1 LFAFIMLLLMFSLAG
16 IPPTVGFYAK
26 LSVLQ
31 AVLGAGHVWLAL
43 VAVFFALVGTF
54 YYIRVVKLMYFDE
67 PQDAGRIDA
76 KLDVSVLL
84 SANGLAVL
92 VLGILP
98 QPLMQLCF
106 YAIRRDVKDLS
117 EHRLSSKLV
126 YDGKLL
132 KVRSDTVR
140 LPNGG
145 TAEREFVEH
154 PGAVAVIA
162 LTEAGELVMERQYRY
177 PLGRD
182 MIEIPA
188 GKIDPGE
195 DPLATARRELK
206 EETGYTAARWRHVA
220 TIHIAIAY
228 SNERIEIYLAKE
240 LKHEGAK
247 LDDEEFLEV
256 FTLPP
261 ATALAWVREGKITDS
276 KTVAGLFWA
285 EKVLGGEWGGRP

>member
-1 LFAFIMLLLMFSLAG
+1 M
-16 IPPTVGFYAK
+16 
-26 LSVLQ
+26 
-31 AVLGAGHVWLAL
+31 
-43 VAVFFALVGTF
+43 
-54 YYIRVVKLMYFDE
+54 
-67 PQDAGRIDA
+67 
-76 KLDVSVLL
+76 
-84 SANGLAVL
+84 
-92 VLGILP
+92 
-98 QPLMQLCF
+98 
-106 YAIRRDVKDLS
+106 KDFS
-117 EHRLSSKLV
+117 EHRLTSKLV

-140 LPNGG
+140 LPDGG

-162 LTEAGELVMERQYRY
+162 LTDAGELVMERQYRY

-195 DPLATARRELK
+195 DPLATAQRELK
-206 EETGYTAARWRHVA
+206 EETGYAAARWSHVA

-240 LKHEGAK
+240 LRHEGAK
-247 LDDEEFLEV
+247 LDDEEFIEV
-256 FTLPP
+256 FTLPL

-276 KTVAGLFWA
+276 KTVAGLFWG
-285 EKVLGGEWGGRP
+285 EKVLGGDWGARP

>member
-1 LFAFIMLLLMFSLAG
+1 
-16 IPPTVGFYAK
+16 
-26 LSVLQ
+26 
-31 AVLGAGHVWLAL
+31 
-43 VAVFFALVGTF
+43 
-54 YYIRVVKLMYFDE
+54 
-67 PQDAGRIDA
+67 
-76 KLDVSVLL
+76 
-84 SANGLAVL
+84 
-92 VLGILP
+92 
-98 QPLMQLCF
+98 
-106 YAIRRDVKDLS
+106 VKDFS
-117 EHRLSSKLV
+117 EHRISSKLV

-140 LPNGG
+140 LPDGR
-145 TAEREFVEH
+145 TAVREYVEH

-162 LTEAGELVMERQYRY
+162 LTDSGELVMERQYRY

-182 MIEIPA
+182 MMEIPA

-228 SNERIEIYLAKE
+228 SNERIEIYLAE
-240 LKHEGAK
+240 GLKQESAK

-256 FTLPP
+256 FTLPL

-276 KTVAGLFWA
+276 KTVSGLLWA
-285 EKVLGGEWGGRP
+285 EKVLGGDWV